1 LFIATLSEAANVR
14 VALSGARTYGKDL
27 WLEGA
32 TLQNGGGEL
41 YLPVGNLVTTGGKN
55 WPKGI
60 EPTFGAKK

>member
-1 LFIATLSEAANVR
+1 VR